1 MKTSKT
7 ILSFYNLLL
16 AIGAMY
22 SGITMISGKLGEYP
36 AEWINKLPFTN
47 WIYPGIIV
55 IILYSIGNFIAAG
68 FNITK
73 NNKGLIFS
81 AIMGVVLLVTA
92 LLSIK
97 ILGEMYLATL
107 EFIFFS
113 IIQIALT
120 LFAFIIS
127 SKNKIQEQ
135 F

>member
-1 MKTSKT
+1 MRTSKT

-22 SGITMISGKLGEYP
+22 SGIMMISGKLGEYP

-81 AIMGVVLLVTA
+81 AIMGVVLLVTT

-120 LFAFIIS
+120 LFVFIMS
-127 SKNKIQEQ
+127 SKDKIQEQ

>member
-22 SGITMISGKLGEYP
+22 SGIMMISGKLGEYP

-68 FNITK
+68 FNITE

-81 AIMGVVLLVTA
+81 AIMGVVLLVTT

-120 LFAFIIS
+120 LFIFIMS

-135 F
+135 S